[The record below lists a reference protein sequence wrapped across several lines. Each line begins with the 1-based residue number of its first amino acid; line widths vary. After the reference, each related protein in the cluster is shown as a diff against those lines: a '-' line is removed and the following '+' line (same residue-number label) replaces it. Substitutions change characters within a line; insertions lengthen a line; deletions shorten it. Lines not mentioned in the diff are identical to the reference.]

1 MNGKI
6 ASLVVCLSIA
16 AGFVGT
22 SSRNE
27 TAQVVQTAA
36 QVQAQA
42 TSAQSGPRTIN
53 ITAKRFSFDP
63 AEVTLKKGETV
74 KLVLKSED
82 VTHGIFVRP
91 LKLDQDIPA
100 GKSVEVMIT
109 PQTAGK
115 FTAICDHFCGVG
127 HGNMKM
133 TFVVEE

>member
-1 MNGKI
+1 MNARI
-6 ASLVVCLSIA
+6 ATSIIVMA
-16 AGFVGT
+16 VATGLAN
-22 SSRNE
+22 SSARPI
-27 TAQVVQTAA
+27 AML
-36 QVQAQA
+36 AQA
-42 TSAQSGPRTIN
+42 TQTQSGPRAIN
-53 ITAKRFSFDP
+53 ITAKRFTFEP

-100 GKSVEVMIT
+100 GQTVEVTIT

-115 FTAICDHFCGVG
+115 FTAICDHFCGTG

-133 TFVVEE
+133 TFIVQE

>member
-1 MNGKI
+1 MRSKI
-6 ASLVVCLSIA
+6 ATLVILFSAVAGI
-16 AGFVGT
+16 AGFST
-22 SSRNE
+22 HRE
-27 TAQVVQTAA
+27 P
-36 QVQAQA
+36 AQA
-42 TSAQSGPRTIN
+42 ADGMRTIN

-100 GKSVEVMIT
+100 GKSVEVTIT

-133 TFVVEE
+133 TFVVQE